1 LDAIAFSAEASALCG
16 FTGYLPPLKN
26 IGKYWHFH
34 RKHYLCLPFLIKE
47 IIMAHHKSAKKRIKQ
62 DAIKRL
68 RNRYYK
74 KSTRTSIQKL
84 REMTD
89 KIEAAKFLPKVVSMI
104 DRLAKRNLFHK
115 NKAANLKSGLM
126 KRIAQL

>member
-1 LDAIAFSAEASALCG
+1 
-16 FTGYLPPLKN
+16 
-26 IGKYWHFH
+26 
-34 RKHYLCLPFLIKE
+34 
-47 IIMAHHKSAKKRIKQ
+47 MAHHKSAKKRIKQ

-89 KIEAAKFLPKVVSMI
+89 KLEAATFMPKVFSMI
-104 DRLAKRNLFHK
+104 DKLAKRNLFHK

-126 KRIAQL
+126 KKVAHL